1 MKNNTTGSMFEKL
14 IDIMSRLRGP
24 NGCPWDREQTHSSL
38 RQYLIEETYEVL
50 EVLDEENYPELCNE
64 LGDLLLQ
71 IVFHAQLAKES
82 QRFNIAD
89 IIEAI
94 TEKLIRRHPNVFA
107 NVEINTAEEQSVNW
121 ERIKKTEGKKSV
133 IDGVPKALPALLRA
147 GRIQQKAATVGFDWP
162 DQKPVWDKVHEE
174 LGELDEALQQKN
186 KTRIEEELG
195 DLLFS
200 LVNLSRFLNINP
212 EDALRKTI
220 NKFSTRFQKVET
232 YFEENGEN
240 INEKSLEEM
249 DAVWDKIKI
258 EERGA

>member
-1 MKNNTTGSMFEKL
+1 MENATIGSMFEKL
-14 IDIMSRLRGP
+14 VDIMSILRGP

-71 IVFHAQLAKES
+71 IVFHAQLATES

-94 TEKLIRRHPNVFA
+94 TEKLIRRHPNVFSD
-107 NVEINTAEEQSVNW
+107 VEINTAEEQSVNW
-121 ERIKKTEGKKSV
+121 EKIKKSEGKKSV
-133 IDGVPKALPALLRA
+133 IDGVPKAMSALLRA
-147 GRIQQKAATVGFDWP
+147 GRIQQKAATVGFDWL
-162 DQKPVWDKVHEE
+162 DQKPVWDKVNEE
-174 LGELDEALQQKN
+174 LGELDEALQQKD
-186 KTRIEEELG
+186 KTHIEEELG
-195 DLLFS
+195 DVLFS

-220 NKFSTRFQKVET
+220 NKFSTRFQKVEAH
-232 YFEENGEN
+232 FEGKGESMS
-240 INEKSLEEM
+240 EKSLEEM
-249 DAVWDKIKI
+249 DEVWDKVKL
-258 EERGA
+258 EEAI

>member
-133 IDGVPKALPALLRA
+133 IDGVPKAMSALLRA